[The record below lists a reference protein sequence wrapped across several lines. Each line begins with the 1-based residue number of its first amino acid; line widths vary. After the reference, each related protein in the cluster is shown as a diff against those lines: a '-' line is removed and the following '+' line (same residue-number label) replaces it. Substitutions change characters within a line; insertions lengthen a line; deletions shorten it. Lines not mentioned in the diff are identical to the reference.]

1 MKKQAKSGLAAG
13 LTKKESF
20 TPHDSNPPETKTG
33 RTKHDNPKISRKA
46 HVPKM

>member
-13 LTKKESF
+13 LTKKEGF
-20 TPHDSNPPETKTG
+20 NPADSSPPSTKTG

-46 HVPKM
+46 SVPKM